1 MHVNNRHFIKIYD
14 AIIVWLP
21 RDTVILTYRRGFDF
35 SNGNTVSDPLDFS
48 LRRGDADLGQLNF
61 YDAARFQ
68 YGAARFVYTL
78 EYFWQ
83 ETYYP
88 KSLVE

>member
-1 MHVNNRHFIKIYD
+1 METPSQTR
-14 AIIVWLP
+14 
-21 RDTVILTYRRGFDF
+21 LTFRFEGGTQTWDK
-35 SNGNTVSDPLDFS
+35 
-48 LRRGDADLGQLNF
+48 LNF